1 MDSESRKA
9 VIKLY
14 EEGLNEGAIASS
26 LNVPESDVRALVER
40 LGGLLKSRPLNK
52 PEKLQVF
59 ELKAQGYSEIEIA
72 RMLGVSRRPIAEVIN
87 KDKSKIKNNSRAI
100 ECLELYKNGA
110 SLEEIGGK
118 FGITRERVRQITRKQ
133 YAYDLGYGPFEQAAR
148 KSEIVESYRN
158 IVEGSRLERKSEI
171 VEKRYEEALSK
182 GLEPEYFD
190 SLPKFCEA
198 TGISESLLKAIKP
211 DAYEIVLKNARQKAR
226 KWSWYYDECQRC
238 GTTTVKHRG
247 YGYCENCYAYSPE
260 FKASQQRS
268 HQKYRDEI
276 LAKNKIYSQ
285 EYSSRPEVIERLER
299 EYDEKYFG
307 GNRKA
312 ALERDNF
319 ACLGCKMSIDVRNK
333 SGKPAVRVWHLKGKD
348 DHSLEN
354 LGTYCQSCLFKAQG
368 MSRWNRG
375 FGSKS

>member
-26 LNVPESDVRALVER
+26 LNVSESDVRALVER

-52 PEKLQVF
+52 SEKLEVF
-59 ELKAQGYSEIEIA
+59 ELKAQGYGESEIA
-72 RMLGVSRRPIAEVIN
+72 RILGVSRRPIAEVVD

-148 KSEIVESYRN
+148 KSEIAESYRN
-158 IVEGSRLERKSEI
+158 IVEGSRLERKAEI
-171 VEKRYEEALSK
+171 VEKKYEEALSK

-238 GTTTVKHRG
+238 GTTAVKHRG
-247 YGYCENCYAYSPE
+247 YGYCENCYVYSPE

-348 DHSLEN
+348 DHALEN